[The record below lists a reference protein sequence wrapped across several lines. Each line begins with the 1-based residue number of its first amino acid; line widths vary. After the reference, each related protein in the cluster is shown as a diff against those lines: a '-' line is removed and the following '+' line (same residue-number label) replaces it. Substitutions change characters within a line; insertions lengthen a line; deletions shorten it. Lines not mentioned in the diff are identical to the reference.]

1 MHSQNINP
9 NINSA
14 AKPVK
19 FFKNK
24 DAAYEAAI
32 RNKITLP
39 SKTSSIITLRYLQD
53 VVLGTEFSLL
63 NKDTKIVNCATPPK
77 KEILI

>member
-1 MHSQNINP
+1 MHAQNSNP
-9 NINSA
+9 NPNSA
-14 AKPVK
+14 AKPAK

-39 SKTSSIITLRYLQD
+39 SKTSSLVTLRYL
-53 VVLGTEFSLL
+53 
-63 NKDTKIVNCATPPK
+63 
-77 KEILI
+77 

>member
-1 MHSQNINP
+1 MNSQNINP

-14 AKPVK
+14 ARPAK

-53 VVLGTEFSLL
+53 VFLGIEYSLL
-63 NKDTKIVNCATPPK
+63 NKDSKVVNCAGNCKTD
-77 KEILI
+77 LT

>member
-1 MHSQNINP
+1 MHSQNLNANP
-9 NINSA
+9 NSA
-14 AKPVK
+14 ANKPVK

-39 SKTSSIITLRYLQD
+39 SKTSSIVTLRYL
-53 VVLGTEFSLL
+53 
-63 NKDTKIVNCATPPK
+63 
-77 KEILI
+77 